1 MDEQGSLT
9 RCPPASQRARLGVR
23 PGTMGPVNPGSTR
36 RVVIAVVGAMAL
48 ILAALSLAIVR
59 LGGAARPEA
68 REEVVVQAAP
78 PAAGAPAAR
87 SRAMGASRSDSV
99 IRVDPRW
106 VAQTAR
112 ATGIPV
118 PAMRAY
124 GVATLLLASSEPGC
138 HLGWTTLAGI
148 GQVESGHGT
157 SGGRTLDEDGRSSS
171 PVLGPALDGS
181 EGVAAMRSSRESSRW
196 HGDATWEHAIG
207 PMQFLA
213 STWDRWGA
221 DGDGDGT
228 ADPLDIDDAA
238 YAAGRYLCADHHD
251 LATAAG
257 WNAAVLS
264 YNHSAAYVLAV
275 NAAALAYA
283 ARA

>member
-1 MDEQGSLT
+1 
-9 RCPPASQRARLGVR
+9 
-23 PGTMGPVNPGSTR
+23 
-36 RVVIAVVGAMAL
+36 VVVGVVGAMAVVL
-48 ILAALSLAIVR
+48 TALALAI
-59 LGGAARPEA
+59 LHAGGAARPQV
-68 REEVVVQAAP
+68 REEVVTRAAP
-78 PAAGAPAAR
+78 PAAGAPVTR
-87 SRAMGASRSDSV
+87 SRALTASRSGA
-99 IRVDPRW
+99 RAQVDQRW
-106 VAQTAR
+106 VVRMAR
-112 ATGIPV
+112 ATGIPA

-124 GVATLLLASSEPGC
+124 GTATLLLGSSEPGC

-157 SGGRTLDEDGRSSS
+157 VGGRTLEEDGRSST
-171 PVLGPALDGS
+171 PVLGPGLDGS
-181 EGVAAMRSSRESSRW
+181 GGVASIRSDAESARW
-196 HGDATWEHAIG
+196 HGDPTWEHAVG